1 MVDRFA
7 RRWAAA
13 LTGDDR
19 VDGSASAVAELRPLV
34 VRPARVVAADR
45 ADDALAHDVCA
56 VLAGVGRMAGVVP
69 ALLTLLDGLGVTV
82 DVAAGHLRDPEL
94 PAQVAA
100 ILGDTGLPPELLHL
114 ELAESAVIGAGPGPV
129 DALVG
134 LAGAGV
140 RLVVDGFGT
149 GYSHLAHLARLPVS
163 ELKTPPSFLA
173 DVPVHDRVLPAIIS
187 LAHAMGLTVTAEGV
201 ENRAQ
206 VELLRARRCDAGQG
220 RWFGAPMSADGVTRL
235 LAARR
240 TPGGDGV
247 GRRPAGWQ
255 TRPCGRAP
263 RAPGREPARP
273 SCGGRT
279 AGSGG

>member
-163 ELKTPPSFLA
+163 ELKTPRRSSPTCRCTTGSARDHLA
-173 DVPVHDRVLPAIIS
+173 GPRD
-187 LAHAMGLTVTAEGV
+187 G
-201 ENRAQ
+201 
-206 VELLRARRCDAGQG
+206 
-220 RWFGAPMSADGVTRL
+220 ADGDRRGRGEPRAGRA
-235 LAARR
+235 AARAALR
-240 TPGGDGV
+240 RRPGPVVRGADV
-247 GRRPAGWQ
+247 GRRGHPAAGGAADARGRRGWA
-255 TRPCGRAP
+255 AP
-263 RAPGREPARP
+263 RGVADPAVRSSP
-273 SCGGRT
+273 EG
-279 AGSGG
+279 AGA